1 MNQNKISELTKH
13 YHSITPDDVVG
24 VGYGKKTVGGK
35 LTDEDAIIFTV
46 LKKKPLDEIPEDE
59 VLPSQIDIEGESL
72 STDVE
77 EGQYEFASITDAEW
91 CPSGFYSW
99 DSVQP
104 GNRSKFRPL
113 QGGISVTNY
122 TELGN
127 YVGTLGFLAVDTDT
141 NSLVGV
147 SNNHVLVKNAFL
159 ASERETD
166 KTHTSISNNFVTQP
180 NDGSSRGLQNSIGLV
195 KRYVPLLKS
204 SSESGTPNYNE
215 VDGALTTI
223 NESDISYTT
232 SYKQYGMTN
241 WSQPLEFASTEE
253 IDSLLTNQNNLFSTG
268 RTTGPKGEGN
278 TKLFTDSNSNT
289 ISIKYNNQGTQ
300 KTIYFSDCI
309 RFGASASTTT
319 TGYWCYYPLFGG
331 DSGSA
336 LVADFSG
343 TRKIVGLVFASLSI
357 SARTQSNTIVWRP
370 VRGLANRIDKV
381 AEQLNIS
388 AWTGNA
394 LYFSDTGSTE
404 LHMVNGLSGDIN
416 LELSGNTYW
425 QAGTV
430 T

>member
-1 MNQNKISELTKH
+1 MIDQNKISELTKH
-13 YHSITPDDVVG
+13 YHSITPEDVVG

-77 EGQYEFASITDAEW
+77 EGQYEFASITNAEW

-99 DSVQP
+99 DSNPPV
-104 GNRSKFRPL
+104 NRSKFRPL

-159 ASERETD
+159 ASERKID
-166 KTHTSISNNFVTQP
+166 GTHTSISNNFVTQP
-180 NDGSSRGLQNSIGLV
+180 NDGSNRGLQNSIGLV
-195 KRYVPLLKS
+195 KRYVPL
-204 SSESGTPNYNE
+204 SGTPNYNT

-241 WSQPLEFASTEE
+241 WTQPLSFASTEE
-253 IDSLLTNQNNLFSTG
+253 IDSLLTNRNNLFSSG

-278 TKLFTDSNSNT
+278 TKLFTDSISNT
-289 ISIKYNNQGTQ
+289 ITIKYNNQGTEEI
-300 KTIYFSDCI
+300 IYFSDCI
-309 RFGASASTTT
+309 IFGASASTTT
-319 TGYWCYYPLFGG
+319 NGYWCYYPLYGG

-343 TRKIVGLVFASLSI
+343 TRKIVGLVFASQSI
-357 SARTQSNTIVWRP
+357 NVQISENTYVKRP
-370 VRGLANRIDKV
+370 VRGVASRIDKV

-388 AWTGNA
+388 AWTGNT

-404 LHMVNGLSGDIN
+404 LHIVNGLSDDIN
-416 LELSGNTYW
+416 LDLSGDKYW
-425 QAGTV
+425 QAGTQD
-430 T
+430 